1 MHDTLPKHSLA
12 PRTSKSIRAPSN
24 DYVRM
29 KNPPEPPEPNAA
41 KKKPKEKSVDKV
53 NTVNSKKSFQ
63 KIKIIL
69 NSN

>member
-12 PRTSKSIRAPSN
+12 ARTSKSVRASSN

-53 NTVNSKKSFQ
+53 NTVNRNASC
-63 KIKIIL
+63 
-69 NSN
+69 N